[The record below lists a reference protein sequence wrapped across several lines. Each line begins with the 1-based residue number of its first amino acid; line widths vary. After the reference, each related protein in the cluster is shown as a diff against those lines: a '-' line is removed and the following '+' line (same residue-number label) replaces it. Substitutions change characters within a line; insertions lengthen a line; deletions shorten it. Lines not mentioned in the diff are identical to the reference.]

1 MTDINEIQKNFLE
14 ECIKRRKERA
24 VSLSEIA
31 DKLGYSVQTISKFE
45 RGENN
50 SLRIGLYYATR
61 FMISF
66 YRMGGLTDGSEE

>member
-1 MTDINEIQKNFLE
+1 MIDIYEMQKAFVE
-14 ECIKRRKERA
+14 DCKKHRKERA
-24 VSLSEIA
+24 VSLKDIA
-31 DKLGYSVQTISKFE
+31 DKLGCSVQTISKFE

-66 YRMGGLTDGSEE
+66 YRMGGLTDGGKE

>member
-1 MTDINEIQKNFLE
+1 MTDINEMQKNFLE
-14 ECIKRRKERA
+14 ECKKQRKNRA

-31 DKLGYSVQTISKFE
+31 ETLGCSVQNISKFE